1 MPYKDPEQRKAYHK
15 EQSRKHYLA
24 NKEKIIAISK
34 ANRAIGKARWDT
46 FKRTLKCTK
55 CGFNHPAALD
65 FHHVDPSE
73 KENLVSK
80 LVSNGCFAAAME
92 EVQKCIV
99 LCANCHRVHHY
110 EENSVK
116 IQPLTTNQLPE
127 HAGQR

>member
-1 MPYKDPEQRKAYHK
+1 MPYKDNNERKRKHK
-15 EQSRKHYLA
+15 EYSRKYYEA
-24 NKEKIIAISK
+24 NKEKVLASSK
-34 ANRAIGKARWDT
+34 ASREVGKARWNT
-46 FKRTLKCTK
+46 FKCTLKCAK

-65 FHHVDPSE
+65 FHHINPAE

-80 LVSNGCFAAAME
+80 LASDGCYAAAME

-99 LCANCHRVHHY
+99 LCANCHRIHHY

>member
-1 MPYKDPEQRKAYHK
+1 MPYKDPKVKKA
-15 EQSRKHYLA
+15 KHAEYSATYYLK
-24 NKEKIIAISK
+24 NKDKVRAAVKIRRAVEKD
-34 ANRAIGKARWDT
+34 RWNT
-46 FKRTLKCTK
+46 FKRTLKCTN
-55 CGFNHPAALD
+55 CNFSHPAALD
-65 FHHVDPSE
+65 FHHTDPSK
-73 KENLVSK
+73 KENI
-80 LVSNGCFAAAME
+80 VSNLISEGRFSAAME